1 MSAAARFQ
9 QARIDLVESNQTPV
23 AKIVVE
29 YLESS
34 LEMAAGE
41 LEIMSIASSEE
52 AEEFSRR
59 QGMMRAWRVLLEDMK
74 RRPGQG

>member
-9 QARIDLVESNQTPV
+9 QARIDLVESSQTPV

-29 YLESS
+29 YLEAS

-41 LEIMSIASSEE
+41 LEIMSIAAPEE

-59 QGMMRAWRVLLEDMK
+59 QGMMRAWRVLLEDLK